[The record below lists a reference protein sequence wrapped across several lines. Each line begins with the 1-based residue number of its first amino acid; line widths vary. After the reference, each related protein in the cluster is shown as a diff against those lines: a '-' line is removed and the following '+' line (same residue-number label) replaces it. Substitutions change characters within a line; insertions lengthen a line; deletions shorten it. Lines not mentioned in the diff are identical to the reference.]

1 MADSAERAAMQL
13 AELSNK
19 YSEAQRNAQKAMSL
33 FKDTRDENE
42 VLKSNFEALKQASH
56 RPRIEPLTS
65 HAWPARSPAPPQN
78 NPTPPPARGRVVPL
92 PPLPVAPDERRAG
105 D

>member
-65 HAWPARSPAPPQN
+65 HALPARSPAPPQN